1 MDVIPKNML
10 MWVCPLC
17 QSENDLPQPTVT
29 NTTFTCEA
37 CNKPFYLID
46 NPEDPNS
53 WILESG
59 IAQN

>member
-1 MDVIPKNML
+1 ML
-10 MWVCPLC
+10 MWVCPSC